1 METELRTL
9 KLFSRII
16 FDKPYNIQSF
26 PYKNHRKHYKKVASI
41 FRPTLFTL
49 KKFFLKHKLSSSKL
63 LKENKNL
70 PDKKFHN
77 QKWYVLF
84 FTRIKVVAHVLV
96 STCAIACIKWRRLNN
111 ISYLTYLQ
119 FTDLAKADSQ

>member
-26 PYKNHRKHYKKVASI
+26 PYKNHRKHYKNVASI
-41 FRPTLFTL
+41 FRPTIFIL
-49 KKFFLKHKLSSSKL
+49 KIFFLKHKLSSSKL

-77 QKWYVLF
+77 
-84 FTRIKVVAHVLV
+84 R
-96 STCAIACIKWRRLNN
+96 SGTCYFLHESK
-111 ISYLTYLQ
+111 
-119 FTDLAKADSQ
+119 

>member
-16 FDKPYNIQSF
+16 LDKPYNIQPF
-26 PYKNHRKHYKKVASI
+26 PYKNHHKHYKNVASI
-41 FRPTLFTL
+41 FQFTLFSL
-49 KKFFLKHKLSSSKL
+49 NKFFLKHKLSSSEL

-70 PDKKFHN
+70 PDKKFHK